1 MFRGDSFFFK
11 QGKDMIVRILY
22 VYAFVQFYRGWFRW
36 GLSEEVILEEKPKG
50 SEGARNMDSQGQS
63 I

>member
-22 VYAFVQFYRGWFRW
+22 VYAFVRFYRGWFRW